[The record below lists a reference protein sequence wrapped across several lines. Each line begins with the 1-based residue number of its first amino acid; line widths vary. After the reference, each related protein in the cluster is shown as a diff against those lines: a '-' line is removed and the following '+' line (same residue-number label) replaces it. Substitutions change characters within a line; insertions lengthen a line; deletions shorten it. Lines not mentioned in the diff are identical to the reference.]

1 MNDHLEGQAA
11 RLREFFGLAPD
22 ADLLLHG
29 AVLPR
34 MQPHEAEH
42 LRRFNLEWQLIPSAD
57 AVRFDEEYA
66 RRLYPMCSRDFSS
79 PKHHSSS
86 CHKALVAGHSRHQG
100 QVLAVETT
108 RKPRYL
114 PGNRQFYGT
123 AYGFDATA
131 DPFAQYLGLANFE
144 TGTRYDHNYV
154 SLREF
159 LDVVNRDW
167 RSRNLMPQGYR
178 LTICPPGVLNLVGTV
193 FHPEWSETEALELGF
208 YRDAHGNA
216 KCYAVGSNGPGD
228 FSYIHEIETNSDWT
242 LLGFRLAL
250 VPEGT

>member
-1 MNDHLEGQAA
+1 MDNYLQERGA
-11 RLREFFGLAPD
+11 RLREFFELAED
-22 ADLLLHG
+22 IDLLG
-29 AVLPR
+29 GRAVLPDI
-34 MQPHEAEH
+34 QPHEADH
-42 LRRFNLEWQLIPSAD
+42 LERFNLEWHIIPD
-57 AVRFDEEYA
+57 AEAVPFDESYA
-66 RRLYPMCSRDFSS
+66 RRLYPMCSRDFAS
-79 PKHHSSS
+79 PRHHSTS

-100 QVLAVETT
+100 RVLAVETT

-123 AYGFDATA
+123 EYGFDATA
-131 DPFAQYLGLANFE
+131 DPFAQYLGLARFA
-144 TGTRYDHNYV
+144 TPTRYGHDYV

-167 RSRNLMPQGYR
+167 RARTLMPNGYR
-178 LTICPPGVLNLVGTV
+178 LTICPPAVLNLVGTL
-193 FHPEWSETEALELGF
+193 FHAEWSETEALELGF
-208 YRDAHGNA
+208 YRDDHGNA

-250 VPEGT
+250 VPDEA